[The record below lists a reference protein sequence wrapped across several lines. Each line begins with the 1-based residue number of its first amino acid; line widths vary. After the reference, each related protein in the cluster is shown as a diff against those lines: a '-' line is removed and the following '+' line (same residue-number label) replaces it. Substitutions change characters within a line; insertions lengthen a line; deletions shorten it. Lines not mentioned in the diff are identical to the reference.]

1 MFLCFFALSANMSA
15 NLYKQTKELAV
26 LRAIGFTNLRLKLLY
41 FYEAMI
47 IVLASSLTGVVI
59 GMTVSFTMV
68 MQENVLLGRD
78 LQLFFPLSQFVVIL
92 VLSIICAFM
101 ATYVPAS

>member
-1 MFLCFFALSANMSA
+1 VLLRFKCKHVSEPLQANEGTRSFTSNRLYQFETKIALFLRG
-15 NLYKQTKELAV
+15 Q
-26 LRAIGFTNLRLKLLY
+26 
-41 FYEAMI
+41 I

-68 MQENVLLGRD
+68 MQENVLLGKD